1 MSTNGRLAIGVA
13 VVVAAVVGIF
23 AGMDGPVHEFWLAAL
38 RAEAVTAA
46 GLVAHALLDLLWR
59 LLLVLLVI
67 DIGLTLTY
75 RWSNGLTCPMLC
87 LLTAEAYYHYVNA
100 MWGIVDV
107 TLGYWF
113 PVHHQKDQEAF

>member
-1 MSTNGRLAIGVA
+1 MSTNRRLAIGVA

-23 AGMDGPVHEFWLAAL
+23 AGMDGPVHEFWSAAL
-38 RAEAVTAA
+38 RAEAVT
-46 GLVAHALLDLLWR
+46 GLVAHALFDLLWR
-59 LLLVLLVI
+59 LCLVLLVI

-87 LLTAEAYYHYVNA
+87 LLTAEAFYHYMNA
-100 MWGIVDV
+100 TWCIVDA

-113 PVHHQKDQEAF
+113 PEHQQKNQEAF

>member
-1 MSTNGRLAIGVA
+1 MSTNGRLATGVA
-13 VVVAAVVGIF
+13 VVVGAVVGF
-23 AGMDGPVHEFWLAAL
+23 SAGTDGPIHEFWSAAL

-59 LLLVLLVI
+59 LFLVLLVI

-87 LLTAEAYYHYVNA
+87 LLTAEAFYHYMNA
-100 MWGIVDV
+100 MWSIVDA

-113 PVHHQKDQEAF
+113 PEHQQKNQEAF

>member
-1 MSTNGRLAIGVA
+1 MSTNRRLAIGVA

-23 AGMDGPVHEFWLAAL
+23 EGMDGPVHEFWSAAL

-46 GLVAHALLDLLWR
+46 RVVAHALLDLPCR

-67 DIGLTLTY
+67 GIGLTLTY

-87 LLTAEAYYHYVNA
+87 LLTAEAYFHYMNV

-113 PVHHQKDQEAF
+113 PVHHQKNQEAF

>member
-1 MSTNGRLAIGVA
+1 MSTNGRLATG
-13 VVVAAVVGIF
+13 VAAVVGAVVGFF
-23 AGMDGPVHEFWLAAL
+23 AGTEGLFYEVWSAAL
-38 RAEAVTAA
+38 RAEAVTTA

-59 LLLVLLVI
+59 LFLVVLVI

-100 MWGIVDV
+100 MWTIVDV

>member
-1 MSTNGRLAIGVA
+1 MA

-23 AGMDGPVHEFWLAAL
+23 AGMDGPVHEFWAAAL
-38 RAEAVTAA
+38 RAEAV
-46 GLVAHALLDLLWR
+46 AHALSNLLWR
-59 LLLVLLVI
+59 LFLVLLVI
-67 DIGLTLTY
+67 DIGLALTY

-87 LLTAEAYYHYVNA
+87 LLTAEAYFHYMNA

-113 PVHHQKDQEAF
+113 PVHHQKNQEAF